1 MKPGAAATS
10 SNAGGALL
18 RKEDAMNAARMPS
31 RIARL
36 AAVAVFAVAVALPIA
51 QALPL
56 PLRARSP
63 QLLASAASA
72 GVAFAAV
79 GINGDL
85 VVVGPT
91 ALLSVATY
99 LAPDAGGFGNSLF
112 FTGLAVD
119 GTGQVFVVGTDFSNS
134 YLARA
139 DFESGAATTVGT
151 ITGEV
156 IVDLAFDGTGHLY
169 ALTDN
174 ANGTD
179 PHALLALNPT
189 NGAATVAKLL
199 DGHGGKRDF
208 GQNGAIAWNAGD
220 QHLYYADTDSTDLI
234 FVDQLAPSTFAQ
246 TSVLSGPFRLPPT
259 AMGFASGR
267 LWLFTNGGAFSA
279 DAGNIGGGL
288 TKEGF
293 PSFPTPDGTY
303 FLEVEGVATPTLAC
317 APSPTAACLGNRF
330 KVEVTYDATP
340 NNGMGPGNV
349 VLESSESVKFT
360 FFDPANIEMILKV
373 LDGCGLN
380 SKWWVFAGGLTN
392 VGVTIKVTDTAT
404 GASKTYTS
412 PKGKLFQTFADTS
425 AFGCP

>member
-1 MKPGAAATS
+1 
-10 SNAGGALL
+10 
-18 RKEDAMNAARMPS
+18 MPS
-31 RIARL
+31 KIAHVAAL
-36 AAVAVFAVAVALPIA
+36 AILAVAAALPIA
-51 QALPL
+51 HALPL

-63 QLLASAASA
+63 QPLASAASA
-72 GVAFAAV
+72 GVAFVAV

-85 VVVGPT
+85 VIVGPT

-99 LAPDAGGFGNSLF
+99 LVPDAGGFGNAF
-112 FTGLAVD
+112 FVTGLATD

-139 DFESGAATTVGT
+139 DFGSGAVTTVGT

-174 ANGTD
+174 ANGSD
-179 PHALLALNPT
+179 RHALLALNPT
-189 NGAATVAKLL
+189 NGAATVAKVL
-199 DGHGGKRDF
+199 DGHGGTRDF
-208 GQNGAIAWNAGD
+208 GQSGAIAWNAGD
-220 QHLYYADTDSTDLI
+220 QHLYYADTDSTNMI
-234 FVDQLAPSTFAQ
+234 FVDRLASSTFAQ
-246 TSVLSGPFRLPPT
+246 TSLLSGLHRSAPT
-259 AMGFASGR
+259 AMAFASGR

-288 TKEGF
+288 TNEGF

-317 APSPTAACLGNRF
+317 IPSPTAVCLGNRF
-330 KVEVTYDATP
+330 KVEVTFDATP
-340 NNGMGPGNV
+340 NNGTGPGNV

-360 FFDPANIEMILKV
+360 FFNPANIEMILKV

-412 PKGKLFQTFADTS
+412 AKGKLFQTFADTS
-425 AFGCP
+425 AFSCP